1 MSLTKSK
8 RELKLWRKKQR
19 AAELVLASLPKPNG
33 NQAKAAKFKAV
44 NDVWLAT
51 VGINPM
57 RNRL

>member
-8 RELKLWRKKQR
+8 RDLKEWRRKQR
-19 AAELVLASLPKPNG
+19 AAELVLRSLPKPNG

-51 VGINPM
+51 VGVNPM
-57 RNRL
+57 TRNL